1 MDLPAAFLRLA
12 EMDVAWAER
21 NPGERLHAV
30 RRAGQRLRQRILDA
44 GRAVAVR
51 TFPMNAFPYPAQYG
65 LGGAAASPAPYVILR
80 NSMQLVQVEGPDR
93 ALINVLVNP
102 TDPDRSIEAPF
113 FARMVE
119 RPGGKL
125 LQRAFPRLGTLSA
138 ALASAGLGPEDI
150 DYITF
155 DHLHVQDVR
164 GMLGT
169 TAPEPG
175 KAEPTRALLPRARL
189 LVQAAELNPF
199 RAMHPS
205 QARWYVRDGIRDV
218 PADRIVALEGDYL
231 IGGGLALVRTPG
243 HTEGN
248 HSPVLHTD
256 RGLWTIS
263 ENGVAVECYAPMS
276 SKVAGLR
283 RHARDAEVEF
293 ILNGNTRESTLDQYI
308 SMALE
313 KTLADPSHER
323 PEFPQCF
330 PSSEMIRHV
339 MAPGLAPTFAHGEIT
354 HGAVRSRAAA
364 RGAAAAGAA

>member
-1 MDLPAAFLRLA
+1 MVRPMDPFPRLA

-21 NPGERLHAV
+21 CPGDRLHAV
-30 RRAGQRLRQRILDA
+30 RRAGQRLRQRVLES
-44 GRAVAVR
+44 GRVVAVR
-51 TFPMNAFPYPAQYG
+51 TFPVNVFPYPTEYG
-65 LGGAAASPAPYVILR
+65 LGGAARSPAPYVILR
-80 NSMQLVQVEGPDR
+80 NSMQLVQVDAGER
-93 ALINVLVNP
+93 IVNVLVNP
-102 TDPDRSIEAPF
+102 TDPDRSREAPF

-125 LQRAFPRLGTLSA
+125 LERAFPKLTTVTE
-138 ALASAGLGPEDI
+138 ALASVGLTPADI

-164 GMLGT
+164 GLLGT

-175 KAEPTRALLPRARL
+175 KAEPTPALLPKARL
-189 LVQAAELNPF
+189 LVQAAELNAF

-218 PADRIVALEGDYL
+218 PADRIVVLEGDFL
-231 IGGGLALVRTPG
+231 VGSGLALVRTPG

-263 ENGVAVECYAPMS
+263 ENGVAVECYAPMAS
-276 SKVAGLR
+276 RVAGLR

-313 KTLADPSHER
+313 KTLADPSTER

-330 PSSEMIRHV
+330 PSSEMIRSV
-339 MAPGLAPTFAHGEIT
+339 LAPGLAPTFAHGEIT
-354 HGAVRSRAAA
+354 HGTVRIPHLSQDRFRTAC
-364 RGAAAAGAA
+364 